1 MNVREFFLK
10 LILMMVA
17 LLSMLAFA
25 DIIALIFSIRP
36 QSVIVYTAIGIFSS
50 YVGYKVYDKV
60 INKKEDPV
68 PEYILKTTR
77 ETYKEVEILKEIME
91 EYGISKEEV
100 KMRAKL
106 REENGRER
114 HRKGNDSETEE
125 SPEETSNEN
134 DQP

>member
-10 LILMMVA
+10 LILMMVV

-50 YVGYKVYDKV
+50 YLGDKVYDKV
-60 INKKEDPV
+60 ISKKEDPV
-68 PEYILKTTR
+68 PEYILKKTR
-77 ETYKEVEILKEIME
+77 ETYKEVEILKEIIE
-91 EYGISKEEV
+91 ECGISKEEI